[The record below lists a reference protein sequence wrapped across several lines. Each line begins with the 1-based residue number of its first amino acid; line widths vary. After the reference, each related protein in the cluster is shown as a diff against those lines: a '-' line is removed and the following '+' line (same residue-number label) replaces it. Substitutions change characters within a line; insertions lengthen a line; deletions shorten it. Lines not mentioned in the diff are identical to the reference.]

1 MQDQPISGSP
11 TPKRVRVE
19 GVPNLYRRIRDGAYE
34 VGYTGTDGRW
44 HIVTLRGAEN
54 LTQAKR
60 VMREILGKRDVSQD
74 VAPNRM
80 TFGEVAAEYFEMC
93 AASLRCACPRCGARG
108 LRPLLPRSMVG
119 RSPRGRSRAR
129 SCSLARSS
137 STRLS
142 VATGPTIRSS
152 GSRSRS
158 GRRRRTRLRRAWS
171 QPSSRPG
178 RATTSPR
185 GWVRRS
191 PTFSDL
197 GSDPN
202 LT

>member
-80 TFGEVAAEYFEMC
+80 TFGEAAAEYFEMC
-93 AASLRCACPRCGARG
+93 AASLRCACLRCGARG
-108 LRPLLPRSMVG
+108 LRPAA
-119 RSPRGRSRAR
+119 SPIHSRPL
-129 SCSLARSS
+129 SSWTIKSTIMLAGSILQHAVVHGYRADNPIQ
-137 STRLS
+137 RLS
-142 VATGPTIRSS
+142 KSERPKAKNATEARVVTAEFEARKGNDVA
-152 GSRSRS
+152 SR
-158 GRRRRTRLRRAWS
+158 
-171 QPSSRPG
+171 
-178 RATTSPR
+178 
-185 GWVRRS
+185 
-191 PTFSDL
+191 L
-197 GSDPN
+197 GQAFASV
-202 LT
+202 L